1 MKTFRYCLKATL
13 PVCAGYIT
21 LGMGFG
27 LLMYDKGYSW
37 LWSLLMSLFIYAGSL
52 QFVGV
57 TLLTGGVSP
66 ISAAVTS
73 LLVNLRHV
81 FYGISMLE
89 KYRDTGLAK
98 PYLIFSLTD
107 ETYSLVCSAQPPAE
121 IPVRKFYL
129 YVSLLN
135 HLWWVLGSVLGGL
148 LGHILPFDTT
158 GIDFAMTALFV
169 TVALEQWEQNR
180 DHFPAL
186 LGFGVAI
193 VCRILFGASSFLLPA
208 MAGISAGLMIK
219 INFSH

>member
-1 MKTFRYCLKATL
+1 MKSFRYCLKATL

-37 LWSLLMSLFIYAGSL
+37 LWSLLMSLCIYAGSL
-52 QFVGV
+52 QFVGIS
-57 TLLTGGVSP
+57 LITGGVSL

-89 KYRDTGLAK
+89 KYRDSGLAK

-121 IPVRKFYL
+121 IPIRSFYL

-135 HLWWVLGSVLGGL
+135 HLWGCWAACWGACWGMCCPLTPPAS
-148 LGHILPFDTT
+148 ILP
-158 GIDFAMTALFV
+158 
-169 TVALEQWEQNR
+169 
-180 DHFPAL
+180 
-186 LGFGVAI
+186 
-193 VCRILFGASSFLLPA
+193 
-208 MAGISAGLMIK
+208 
-219 INFSH
+219 